1 MDNNVPP
8 VPFNEGLY
16 SRYAPVVERGDKEG
30 EREKGSEENTTKKIR
45 FGYYVDDGYFEPF
58 SGCQRAVIEAKEA
71 LEDAGFEVVPFPITE
86 MGMWDCA
93 MKVMLG
99 LYTANHHQNFFDA
112 LKESEVDPAM
122 VTSPPPLSKAQHGS
136 TTPSRRDYKYWDA
149 KPQGSSRAS
158 QRRC

>member
-8 VPFNEGLY
+8 VLFNEGLY
-16 SRYAPVVERGDKEG
+16 SRYAPIIKRGEKEG
-30 EREKGSEENTTKKIR
+30 ESEENRKKKIR

-58 SGCQRAVIEAKEA
+58 SGCQRAVVEAKEA
-71 LEDAGFEVVPFPITE
+71 LEGAGFEVVPFPITE